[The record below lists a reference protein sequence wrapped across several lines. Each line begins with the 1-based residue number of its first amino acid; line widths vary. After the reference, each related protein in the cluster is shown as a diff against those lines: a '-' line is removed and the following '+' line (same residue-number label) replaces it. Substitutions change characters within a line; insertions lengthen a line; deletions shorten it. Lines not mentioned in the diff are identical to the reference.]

1 MRYTA
6 AALVAAERPV
16 VIAIGRSSHRV
27 SRWWIRRFRTWTA
40 RPVSCAQM
48 LALQAAR
55 RDPLRYLLVLATVLR
70 AVFPRRWWYRLTG
83 DPVALLLALPDA
95 LRTKVLQ
102 ALFTRPASDEDA
114 TLDEDPIEQ
123 IRRAQRELV
132 HGKGSQKD
140 GVTLAVAAA
149 TVRAAYGDTWYYSPR
164 WPTSDGYVPFA
175 VVWVEYAGIQALQ
188 ATQRLVI
195 ADGFAVAHAKDPMR
209 ARRSLE
215 SLAFPAEQVH

>member
-140 GVTLAVAAA
+140 GVTLAIAAA
-149 TVRAAYGDTWYYSPR
+149 TVRAAYGDTWYHNPAR
-164 WPTSDGYVPFA
+164 WPTSDGVVPFA
-175 VVWVEYAGIQALQ
+175 VVLVEYLGVLAIAAQ
-188 ATQRLVI
+188 QRLIV
-195 ADGFAVAHAKDPMR
+195 ADGMAVLHHKDPQR
-209 ARRSLE
+209 ARRVIE
-215 SLAFPAEQVH
+215 SVAFPREVS